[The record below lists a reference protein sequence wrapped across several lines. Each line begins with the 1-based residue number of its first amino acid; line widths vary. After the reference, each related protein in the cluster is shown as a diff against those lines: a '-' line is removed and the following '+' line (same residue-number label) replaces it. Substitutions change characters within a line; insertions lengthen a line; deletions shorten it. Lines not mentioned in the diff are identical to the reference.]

1 MLPEAKLH
9 DFLSVT
15 LDSFTNLCMS
25 HFLNY
30 TMALECNQ
38 SQLIQSH
45 KALIKMYL
53 TKHLFINVMESSRDK
68 YNCVFLFL
76 VRSWGVAYNKEYLFE
91 SIVTSKHSLLS
102 SCYRY
107 SWLVYCIIMSIFKHK
122 STYINK
128 NKLNKKHANSSGYY
142 KVSNGE

>member
-25 HFLNY
+25 HFLT

-53 TKHLFINVMESSRDK
+53 TKHLFINVMEASRARK
-68 YNCVFLFL
+68 YNCIFLFL
-76 VRSWGVAYNKEYLFE
+76 VRYWGVAYNKEYLVG
-91 SIVTSKHSLLS
+91 SIITLKHSLMI

-107 SWLVYCIIMSIFKHK
+107 SWLIYCIIVSIFKHK
-122 STYINK
+122 KYINK
-128 NKLNKKHANSSGYY
+128 YKLIA
-142 KVSNGE
+142 